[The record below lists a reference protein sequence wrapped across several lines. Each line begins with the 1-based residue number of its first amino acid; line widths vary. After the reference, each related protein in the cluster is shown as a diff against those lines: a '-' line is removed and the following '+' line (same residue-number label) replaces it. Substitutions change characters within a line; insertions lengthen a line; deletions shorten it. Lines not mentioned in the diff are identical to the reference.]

1 MAENLVVVK
10 TCSSALEA
18 EFIKNF
24 LENNGVRATSSA
36 PQFRSTWTG
45 RRAAMW
51 RSAKVLVLP
60 QDAACARALLEHP
73 PTMELPEDAEVEAEE
88 VEPEYNDGG
97 DLLRC
102 PNCGSE
108 RIEEITASPIMR
120 LVMTIMLFGLP
131 LIFGWGSRRTWV
143 CRDCDWDSNRR

>member
-24 LENNGVRATSSA
+24 LENNGIRATSSA
-36 PQFRSTWTG
+36 PQLRSWTG
-45 RRAAMW
+45 RYTAIA

-60 QDAACARALLEHP
+60 RDAARARALLEHP
-73 PTMELPEDAEVEAEE
+73 PTMELPEDAEVETEE
-88 VEPEYNDGG
+88 LQPEYNDDG

-108 RIEEITASPIMR
+108 RIEEITSSPIMR
-120 LVMTIMLFGLP
+120 LVMTIILLGLP